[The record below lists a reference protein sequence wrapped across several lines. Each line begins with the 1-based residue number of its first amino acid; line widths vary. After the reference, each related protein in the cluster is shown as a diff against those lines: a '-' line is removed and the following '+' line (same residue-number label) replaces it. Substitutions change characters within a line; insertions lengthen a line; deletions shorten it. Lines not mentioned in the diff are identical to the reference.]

1 MEINEFLNVMH
12 VAERLKDATRH
23 GYSSGGRRESVA
35 EHSWRITLMAFFLRD
50 EFPEADMN
58 KVMEMCLIHDLGE
71 CFTGDIP
78 TFLKTD
84 ADEAREEDLL
94 FSWVRSLPEGVSEEM
109 SALFEEM
116 DAQQTLES
124 KVYKALDK
132 LEALIQHNESPID
145 TWSENE
151 YELNKTYAFDTV
163 AFSDWLTSLR
173 QEVLK
178 DTLEKIASEGK

>member
-1 MEINEFLNVMH
+1 MKLIPLIPV
-12 VAERLKDATRH
+12 L
-23 GYSSGGRRESVA
+23 
-35 EHSWRITLMAFFLRD
+35 LMA
-50 EFPEADMN
+50 AS
-58 KVMEMCLIHDLGE
+58 CSAAS
-71 CFTGDIP
+71 TDIP
-78 TFLKTD
+78 EWRWKD
-84 ADEAREEDLL
+84 PEPVVEPE
-94 FSWVRSLPEGVSEEM
+94 LPEPHPAFVQAGWTNVTAAYETLPDGISEEM

-116 DAQQTLES
+116 DAQRTLES

-151 YELNKTYAFDTV
+151 YGLNKTYAFDAV

-178 DTLEKIASEGK
+178 DTLEKIASEG